1 MRDSGAIKE
10 CQNWKQHV
18 DNIKMAKFEARV
30 NCENIFMGN
39 VVGEQELDWRRA
51 NIKSDICYPVSQ
63 LQS

>member
-1 MRDSGAIKE
+1 
-10 CQNWKQHV
+10 
-18 DNIKMAKFEARV
+18 MAKFEARV

-39 VVGEQELDWRRA
+39 VVGEQELDWRWA